1 MKKKKIPMRKCII
14 SNEMHPK
21 KDMIRVV
28 INKEGEIFADATGKK
43 QGRGAYVSK
52 DVQLVEKAQQK
63 EVLAKY
69 FKASKEQLVPVY
81 KEVIRLIYRE
91 EIPTK

>member
-1 MKKKKIPMRKCII
+1 MTTYEEEKIPMRKCII

-52 DVQLVEKAQQK
+52 DVPLVEKAQQK
-63 EVLAKY
+63 NCLKNISMLLKKHLNQY
-69 FKASKEQLVPVY
+69 
-81 KEVIRLIYRE
+81 I
-91 EIPTK
+91 

>member
-1 MKKKKIPMRKCII
+1 MRKKKIPMRKCII
-14 SNEMHPK
+14 SNEMRPK

-52 DVQLVEKAQQK
+52 DVALVEKAQQR
-63 EVLAKY
+63 EVLEKY
-69 FKASKEQLVPVY
+69 FNATKDTLDPDY
-81 KEVIRLIYRE
+81 KEIIRLIYRE
-91 EIPTK
+91 EIPK

>member
-1 MKKKKIPMRKCII
+1 MKKKKIPMRKCIL

-52 DVQLVEKAQQK
+52 DVNEVEKAQQK
-63 EVLAKY
+63 GVLEKY
-69 FKASKEQLVPVY
+69 FKADAETLDPVY
-81 KEVIRLIYRE
+81 KEIIRLIYRE
-91 EIPTK
+91 EIPK

>member
-1 MKKKKIPMRKCII
+1 MRKCIL

-52 DVQLVEKAQQK
+52 DVNEVEKAQQK
-63 EVLAKY
+63 GVLEKY
-69 FKASKEQLVPVY
+69 FKSDAETLDPVY
-81 KEVIRLIYRE
+81 KEIIRLIYRE
-91 EIPTK
+91 EIPK

>member
-1 MKKKKIPMRKCII
+1 MRKKKIPMRKCII
-14 SNEMHPK
+14 SNEMRPK

-52 DVQLVEKAQQK
+52 DVALVEKAQQR
-63 EVLAKY
+63 EVLENILTLLK
-69 FKASKEQLVPVY
+69 
-81 KEVIRLIYRE
+81 IHLILF
-91 EIPTK
+91 IKK

>member
-1 MKKKKIPMRKCII
+1 MRKKKIPMRKCII
-14 SNEMHPK
+14 SNEMRPK

-52 DVQLVEKAQQK
+52 DVALVEKAQQR
-63 EVLAKY
+63 EVSEKY
-69 FKASKEQLVPVY
+69 FNATKDTLDPVY
-81 KEVIRLIYRE
+81 KEIIRLIYRE
-91 EIPTK
+91 EIPK

>member
-1 MKKKKIPMRKCII
+1 MKKRKIPMRKCIL
-14 SNEMHPK
+14 SNEMKPK

-28 INKEGEIFADATGKK
+28 QNKEGEISADATGKK

-52 DVQLVEKAQQK
+52 DVELVEKAQASQK
-63 EVLAKY
+63 LEQF
-69 FKASKEQLVPVY
+69 FKASQDELAPVY
-81 KEVIRLIYRE
+81 KEIIRLIYRE

>member
-1 MKKKKIPMRKCII
+1 MRKCIL

-28 INKEGEIFADATGKK
+28 VNKEGEIFSDVTGKK

-52 DVQLVEKAQQK
+52 DVAMVEKAQQK
-63 EVLAKY
+63 EILEKY
-69 FKASKEQLVPVY
+69 FKASKEQLDPVY
-81 KEVIRLIYRE
+81 KEIIRLIYRE
-91 EIPTK
+91 EIPK

>member
-1 MKKKKIPMRKCII
+1 MRKKKIPMRKCII
-14 SNEMHPK
+14 SNKMRPK

-52 DVQLVEKAQQK
+52 DVALVEKAQQK
-63 EVLAKY
+63 EVLEKHFNAAKDT
-69 FKASKEQLVPVY
+69 LDPVY
-81 KEVIRLIYRE
+81 KEIIRLIYRE
-91 EIPTK
+91 EIPK

>member
-1 MKKKKIPMRKCII
+1 MRKKKIPMRKCII
-14 SNEMHPK
+14 SNEMRPK

-52 DVQLVEKAQQK
+52 DVALVEKAQQR
-63 EVLAKY
+63 EVLEKY
-69 FKASKEQLVPVY
+69 FKATKDTLDPVY
-81 KEVIRLIYRE
+81 KEIIRLIYRE
-91 EIPTK
+91 EIPK

>member
-1 MKKKKIPMRKCII
+1 MRKCII

-52 DVQLVEKAQQK
+52 DVSLVEKAQQK
-63 EVLAKY
+63 SYLK
-69 FKASKEQLVPVY
+69 STLTPLKETLEPVY
-81 KEVIRLIYRE
+81 KEIIRLIYRE
-91 EIPTK
+91 EIPK

>member
-1 MKKKKIPMRKCII
+1 MRKCIL

-28 INKEGEIFADATGKK
+28 INKEGEIFADATGKQ

-52 DVQLVEKAQQK
+52 DVKLVEDAQKQG
-63 EVLAKY
+63 VLEKY
-69 FKASKEQLVPVY
+69 FKVDAETLDPVY
-81 KEVIRLIYRE
+81 KEIIRLIYRE
-91 EIPTK
+91 EIPK

>member
-1 MKKKKIPMRKCII
+1 
-14 SNEMHPK
+14 MHPK

-52 DVQLVEKAQQK
+52 DVPLVEKANK
-63 EVLAKY
+63 KNCEKY
-69 FKASKEQLVPVY
+69 FNASKTRTS
-81 KEVIRLIYRE
+81 I
-91 EIPTK
+91 

>member
-21 KDMIRVV
+21 KEMIRVV

-52 DVQLVEKAQQK
+52 DVPLVEKAQQK
-63 EVLAKY
+63 EVLEKY
-69 FKASKEQLVPVY
+69 FNAAKDTLDPVY
-81 KEVIRLIYRE
+81 KEIIRLIYRE
-91 EIPTK
+91 EIPK